1 LAVALAQK
9 SGQERQQQPWTNIR
23 KLLISIQTSSD
34 KNNKI
39 TKKSVKMEYSSFI
52 VVNPPANQ
60 NNSAATAA
68 SGSIPISN
76 PVSR

>member
-1 LAVALAQK
+1 
-9 SGQERQQQPWTNIR
+9 
-23 KLLISIQTSSD
+23 
-34 KNNKI
+34 
-39 TKKSVKMEYSSFI
+39 MEYSSFI